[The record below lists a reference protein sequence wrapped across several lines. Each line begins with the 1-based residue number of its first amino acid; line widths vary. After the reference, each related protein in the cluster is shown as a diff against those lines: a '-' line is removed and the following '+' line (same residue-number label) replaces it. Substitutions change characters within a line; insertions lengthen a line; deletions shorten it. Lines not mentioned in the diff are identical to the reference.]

1 MLVKSVHASAQMLQW
16 LPISELNTT
25 ILLWPICLQVTC
37 PSPISCSCLT
47 TFSYAPARLASFL
60 TIKQPQQAAH
70 LGSLPF
76 LVSLPDALHPDGH
89 IFFFLTV
96 FRSLLKYHLVR
107 ENFPNHLYERAQA
120 FPSPCI
126 IFPLAFVTPGT
137 VYMICLLIVYLL
149 Q

>member
-37 PSPISCSCLT
+37 PAPISCSRLT

-70 LGSLPF
+70 LGSLPI

-89 IFFFLTV
+89 IFFF
-96 FRSLLKYHLVR
+96 SLYSGLCSNTILLEKTFLITYMKEHK
-107 ENFPNHLYERAQA
+107 
-120 FPSPCI
+120 PSPHLAL
-126 IFPLAFVTPGT
+126 FFLWHLLPLT
-137 VYMICLLIVYLL
+137 
-149 Q
+149 